1 MKVKAIV
8 VVIAFLVFG
17 CSLAFIQSPAFGLDE
32 SIITLATATNYETI
46 AAEEDLMDEGD
57 EEYIVPDQD
66 QGMEWDQEDIMPEE
80 DSDSKDDLNLPA
92 PEEDSDYETY

>member
-17 CSLAFIQSPAFGLDE
+17 CSLAFVRSPAFGLDE
-32 SIITLATATNYETI
+32 SVITIVTATDYKTI
-46 AAEEDLMDEGD
+46 AAEEDLMDEGY
-57 EEYIVPDQD
+57 EEDIVPEQD
-66 QGMEWDQEDIMPEE
+66 QGIEWDQEDIMPEE
-80 DSDSKDDLNLPA
+80 ESGSEDDFNHPA

>member
-17 CSLAFIQSPAFGLDE
+17 CSLAFVQSPAFGLDG
-32 SIITLATATNYETI
+32 SVITI
-46 AAEEDLMDEGD
+46 ATDYKTIATEEDVMDEGD
-57 EEYIVPDQD
+57 EEYIVPEQD
-66 QGMEWDQEDIMPEE
+66 QGIDWGQEDIMPEE
-80 DSDSKDDLNLPA
+80 ESDSEDDFNYPA